1 MVPQAKGAVILLLI
15 SCIITISCSK
25 NKNNMPLVPVDV
37 HTIPMVHTTDVS
49 TLVSDSGITP
59 LRMKAKVWDI
69 YSDAANRVDSFWH
82 FPMGI
87 FVEQFD
93 SLFHVIG
100 SIVADTAYFYER
112 TKLWRA
118 AGNVIAKNSEGTTF
132 ETSELF
138 WDQNVPA
145 NSMYA
150 FYSHKQVKI
159 TYPEGSIQNAINGF
173 RANQS
178 LNPIF
183 LFSVEGPIYIKEST
197 DTVSQ
202 NTNRPDS
209 LRRP

>member
-1 MVPQAKGAVILLLI
+1 
-15 SCIITISCSK
+15 
-25 NKNNMPLVPVDV
+25 MPLVSVDV
-37 HTIPMVHTTDVS
+37 HAIPMIHTTEVS
-49 TLVSDSGITP
+49 TLVSDSGITR
-59 LRMKAKVWDI
+59 LKMKAKVWDI
-69 YSDAANRVDSFWH
+69 YSTDSTKRDSYWH
-82 FPMGI
+82 FPKGI

-100 SIVADTAYFYER
+100 SIVADTAYYFER

-118 AGNVIAKNSEGTTF
+118 VGNVVAKNIEGKTF

-138 WDQNVPA
+138 WDQKAPA
-145 NSMYA
+145 NSTYA
-150 FYSHKQVKI
+150 FYTHQQVKI
-159 TYPEGSIQNAINGF
+159 TNADGSFMYGRNGF

-178 LNPIF
+178 LNPPF
-183 LFSVEGPIYIKEST
+183 LFSVKGEVNVEEST